1 MPKTKSME
9 LIRDGM
15 PDGFG
20 EKFGMEIPEGT
31 TVFMEGA
38 EGAGKSILCQ
48 RFCYSFLENGYTCSY
63 LSTQFTVKS
72 FIRQMSS
79 IGYTVRKYLLKGQ
92 LFFISTETI
101 LAESLPKETFLD
113 KLFTCKKLF
122 ESDIICID
130 SISTL
135 LNESLNYNNLV
146 DLLNFFTRWMGVG
159 KIIVLTA
166 NQNEWDPKIHQKFML
181 MSDMHFELA
190 IANIPGVGVSHQIYL
205 HKFNGALYRY
215 QHATAFFVKPEIGM
229 CIESTHVAF

>member
-1 MPKTKSME
+1 MSKTKSIE

-15 PDGFG
+15 TDGFA
-20 EKFGMEIPEGT
+20 EKFGREIPEGT

-48 RFCYSFLENGYTCSY
+48 RFCYSFLENEYTCSY

-79 IGYTVRKYLLKGQ
+79 LSYNVRKYLLKGQ
-92 LFFISTETI
+92 LFFLSTESI
-101 LAESLPKETFLD
+101 LGESLPKETFVD

-122 ESDIICID
+122 ESEVIFID

-135 LNESLNYNNLV
+135 LNESLNYGNLG
-146 DLLNFFTRWMGVG
+146 DLIDFFTRWMGVG

-166 NQNEWDPKIHQKFML
+166 NPKEWDQKIHQKFML
-181 MSDMHFELA
+181 TSEMHFELA
-190 IANIPGVGVSHQIYL
+190 LANIPGVGVSHQIYL
-205 HKFNGALYRY
+205 HKFTGAQYRY
-215 QHATAFFVKPEIGM
+215 QHATGFFVKPKIGI